1 MIHSRRVGAAAL
13 AIFMTADV
21 ASAQV
26 MPMPAGLPPAA
37 GTGDPMTR
45 DAQRILDSLRV
56 NLPPGVTPGPVRD
69 NAIVS
74 LNSTTTTQIN
84 VPVGGTRT
92 VTLPGAFDR
101 GVLVVPEVA
110 DVILITPGR
119 LQVLARQAGSSDVI
133 FTNSQ
138 TGETFRGSITVS
150 INPAPVQAAISAA
163 LPNDRIEVT
172 AVNGTLLLKGSTRD
186 PNSAQQALAIA
197 RRFVADQAGVI
208 SQIQVLGGQ
217 QVMLRVRVAEVNR
230 SVIKQLG
237 INTAFSR
244 GNNVIG
250 NSPGLSGFGL
260 GSSISDINT
269 TGGFNP
275 LAAITEG
282 ALGANPAAA
291 ISARALGGFL
301 TASLSALESQGLVR
315 TLAEPNLVAITGQTA
330 SFNAGGQYPIP
341 TVSGTNG
348 NVGTEYRNFG
358 VSLSFTPTVINAGS
372 IGLQIATEV
381 SAIGESVA
389 FPGSNGSTVAMPI
402 FNVRKA
408 STSVE
413 LPSGGSIAIAGLIS
427 NELRNNLSGLPGV
440 SRIPVLGRLFSSVDF
455 QRRESEVVITIQAFL
470 VDATDA
476 GRPLVLPT
484 DNLPTPSDADV
495 YFLNRLTGA
504 MNRPAVGSAPLSVR
518 RRVGYITE

>member
-1 MIHSRRVGAAAL
+1 MANVRRVGAAAL
-13 AIFMTADV
+13 AILISTDM
-21 ASAQV
+21 ASAQ
-26 MPMPAGLPPAA
+26 MAPMPTPAPS
-37 GTGDPMTR
+37 GEMTR
-45 DAQRILDSLRV
+45 DAQRILDALRV
-56 NLPPGVTPGPVRD
+56 NLPPGVTPGPIRD
-69 NAIVS
+69 NSAVA
-74 LNSTTTTQIN
+74 LNATTSTQIN

-92 VTLPGAFDR
+92 VTLPGAYDR
-101 GVLVVPEVA
+101 AVLVVPEVA

-119 LQVLARQAGSSDVI
+119 LQVLARQAGNSDII

-138 TGETFRGSITVS
+138 TGETFRGTITVS
-150 INPAPVQAAISAA
+150 INANPVQAAISAA
-163 LPNDRIEVT
+163 LPNERIEVT
-172 AVNGTLLLKGSTRD
+172 SVNGTLLLKGSTRD
-186 PNSAQQALAIA
+186 PNAAAQALAIA
-197 RRFVADQAGVI
+197 RRFVAEPAGVI

-230 SVIKQLG
+230 SVVKQLG
-237 INTAFSR
+237 INTALAR
-244 GNNVIG
+244 GGSAGGVFGNAPNLAGFGIG
-250 NSPGLSGFGL
+250 SSPGEV
-260 GSSISDINT
+260 NT

-275 LAAITEG
+275 LAALSDGIAG
-282 ALGANPAAA
+282 SNPAA
-291 ISARALGGFL
+291 ILSARMLGGVL

-348 NVGTEYRNFG
+348 NIGTEYRNFG
-358 VSLSFTPTVINAGS
+358 VSLSFTPTVVNAGS

-389 FPGSNGSTVAMPI
+389 FPGTNGTTIAMPI

-427 NELRNNLSGLPGV
+427 DELRNNISGLPGV
-440 SRIPVLGRLFSSVDF
+440 SRIPVLGRLFSSTDF

-476 GRPLVLPT
+476 GRPLSVPT
-484 DNLPTPSDADV
+484 DNLPAPSDADI

-504 MNRPAVGSAPLSVR
+504 MNRPAIGVAPLSVR